1 MVRTLASRLTTGGL
15 IILIGVL
22 LLLSTTGAVRTE
34 SIWAWL
40 PLPFVLL
47 GVWALVRSEFRNL
60 TGPVMVIAIAGAF
73 QLRNLGL
80 IADDA
85 IGTWWPLF
93 VVLFGVLIAVSRSRR
108 RTRVQLADNSGEPT
122 IVGVFGSGNQ
132 RLVTDRFTG
141 AELIA
146 VFGDAVIDL
155 RETSVPLRPGIV
167 ETISIFG
174 DVEVRAPDDWTVRF
188 DVLAVFGDVRDD
200 RPGKSGARVD
210 DGEPELVITGVAIFG
225 DVEVRD

>member
-1 MVRTLASRLTTGGL
+1 MSGTLSSRLTTGVL

-22 LLLSTTGAVRTE
+22 LLLSTTGAIETE
-34 SIWAWL
+34 SVWVWL

-47 GVWALVRSEFRNL
+47 GIWALVRSEFRNL

-80 IADDA
+80 IADGA

-108 RTRVQLADNSGEPT
+108 RTRVQLAENAGEPT
-122 IVGVFGSGNQ
+122 IIGVFGSGNQ
-132 RLVTDRFTG
+132 RLATDRFTG
-141 AELIA
+141 AELVA
-146 VFGDAVIDL
+146 VFGDAVVDL
-155 RETSVPLRPGIV
+155 RETSVPLPPAVV
-167 ETISIFG
+167 ETVSVFG
-174 DVEVRAPDDWTVRF
+174 DVEVRVPDDWAVRF
-188 DVLAVFGDVRDD
+188 DVLAVFGDVHDD
-200 RPGKSGARVD
+200 RPRDSGGSTD
-210 DGEPELVITGVAIFG
+210 TGEPDLVITGLAIFG